1 MQTGQ
6 LHAGRGVPYTFGG
19 LEVWEIIF
27 VLVLL
32 KIPIA
37 YVGWVM
43 WWAIKA
49 EPEIGTEGGTEG
61 PNWQPWRR
69 PADRLAG
76 ALPPWRARACAR
88 ARP

>member
-1 MQTGQ
+1 
-6 LHAGRGVPYTFGG
+6 V
-19 LEVWEIIF
+19 EVWELIV

-32 KIPIA
+32 KIPVA

-69 PADRLAG
+69 PPTASPAHSRRG
-76 ALPPWRARACAR
+76 AQERARERGRDRGGAR
-88 ARP
+88 QHRVGGPGS